1 MEALASLSVL
11 PPQSMGLGKS
21 LIKSEK
27 VREILHQVNIV
38 INLNKMLSSHL

>member
-21 LIKSEK
+21 LIKSK
-27 VREILHQVNIV
+27 QMREILHQVNIV
-38 INLNKMLSSHL
+38 KNVFQLRNPHL